1 LPTSSTPPT
10 THVASESD
18 GPGREDDAKRR
29 LLDAAGPVF
38 AQHGFDGATVR
49 QICRQAGV
57 NIAAVGYYFGDKLGL
72 YRAVFRAIRTR
83 CHDSHAIPKPLGL
96 SPREELHFIV
106 STMVGQMLSRDD
118 SGWESQLMMREMNR
132 PTEVFYEMV
141 EESFR
146 PVFDHLI
153 RVIGQL
159 SPPSTP
165 VDVLEKL
172 ALSVVGQ
179 CVYYRV
185 GSGVVRQLIPEQRRL
200 ASFDIDSLA
209 RHITAVTIAA
219 AEQALSTRH
228 CETLAPV
235 RPFNLLSKANP

>member
-1 LPTSSTPPT
+1 M
-10 THVASESD
+10 AAAAD
-18 GPGREDDAKRR
+18 GAGREDDAKQR
-29 LLDAAGPVF
+29 LIAAAGPVF
-38 AQHGFDGATVR
+38 ARYGFDRATVR
-49 QICRQAGV
+49 EICRDAGV
-57 NIAAVGYYFGDKLGL
+57 NIAAVGYHFGDKIGL
-72 YRAVFRAIRTR
+72 YRAVFRAVRSR
-83 CHDSHAIPKPLGL
+83 CHGSPLVPEPAGL
-96 SPREELHFIV
+96 SAREQLHFLV
-106 STMVGQMLSRDD
+106 STMVAQMLSHDD

-153 RVIGQL
+153 RIIGAL
-159 SPPSTP
+159 SPSLTP
-165 VDVLEKL
+165 LDVLEKL

-185 GSGVVRQLIPEQRRL
+185 GNGVVRQLIPEPRRL

-219 AEQALSTRH
+219 AEQSLAWRH
-228 CETLAPV
+228 SEA
-235 RPFNLLSKANP
+235 LLSMQPHNIVREPKT